1 MASSSDEKILLIKTA
16 VDKDLFVLTISDK
29 GEGVPQENLPK
40 IFEPFFSTKEA
51 GLGLGLPLTRRVI
64 EEHGG
69 RVDFKSEPGKG
80 SEMTFT
86 IPLKK
91 YTVL

>member
-1 MASSSDEKILLIKTA
+1 
-16 VDKDLFVLTISDK
+16 VLTISDK
-29 GEGVPQENLPK
+29 GEGVPQENLSK